1 MTQAAAPG
9 PVPSG
14 PAMPWCQVS
23 PEDTAAHLGVDPAKG
38 LSAAQAAD
46 LATKFGPNS
55 HPAEKAKPEWRR
67 FVDEYRSSQPVGGD
81 IRRISDKAD
90 PWSPTGRMKI
100 CR

>member
-46 LATKFGPNS
+46 LATKFGPNAL
-55 HPAEKAKPEWRR
+55 PAEKAKPEWRR
-67 FVDEYRSSQPVGGD
+67 FVDEYRSYLQIILVVAGVEGWVCQ
-81 IRRISDKAD
+81 RI
-90 PWSPTGRMKI
+90 GL
-100 CR
+100 